1 MPGHKNKVDIK
12 DFALTP
18 ADQLAADLV
27 LKETREPK
35 KNRKAYRNDRDF
47 TKSYPEPTQLGNVNE
62 DNTIASLVYGGP
74 VIKQGFNLAKKAPNI
89 IKRVIN
95 KGKDFASTRI
105 GRLAMKHADDVFNVV
120 SSSGGLNK

>member
-12 DFALTP
+12 DFAVGKTP
-18 ADQLAADLV
+18 TSVFDGGQSGFSTITD
-27 LKETREPK
+27 TR
-35 KNRKAYRNDRDF
+35 
-47 TKSYPEPTQLGNVNE
+47 TKPQLGNVNE
-62 DNTIASLVYGGP
+62 DNTIASLVYSGP